1 MSQQAVPSE
10 PRRSARLRLAS
21 LGPLSGLLAGLL
33 MGIAARIAM
42 RLVAVAVNQGVEF
55 TVAGTLGIMVVVSMG
70 SLLLG
75 LIFVALRRYLPGAG
89 LLKGLAFS
97 GLVFLFIGI
106 PFLFGLLGPADEVS
120 DGPPWLGRSLFGALF
135 LLYGLVAETIF
146 EHLLSLTARWRARM
160 LLAVALLA
168 VLSLLGLFL
177 AAVLL
182 TSH

>member
-10 PRRSARLRLAS
+10 PRGSARLRLAS
-21 LGPLSGLLAGLL
+21 LGILSGLLVGIL
-33 MGIAARIAM
+33 MGIVARIAM
-42 RLVAVAVNQGVEF
+42 RLVALVVNQGVEF
-55 TVAGTLGIMVVVSMG
+55 TVAGTLGIMVVVSVA
-70 SLLLG
+70 SLLLS
-75 LIFVALRRYLPGAG
+75 LIFVAVRRYLPGAG

-97 GLVFLFIGI
+97 GLVFLFIGF

-120 DGPPWLGRSLFGALF
+120 VGPPLLGRSLFGALF

-146 EHLLSLTARWRARM
+146 EQLLSLTARWRARM

-168 VLSLLGLFL
+168 VLSLIGLFL
-177 AAVLL
+177 VGVFL